1 MSDVVGYR
9 VAIQEQRAAALKDR
23 VQQLLAPFD
32 GTERAL
38 DSGCGAGAL
47 AFALAPF
54 VEHVVGVDRSAELV
68 AAGNELAPP
77 NCELIVGDATALPF
91 EYGSFDIAG
100 CMRVLHHARRP
111 ELVVSE
117 LARVTRPGGRIL
129 LVDQLGFVDPVV
141 SAETD
146 RFEQARDPSH
156 TRLLPDQDIRFLLDA
171 NDLEVLTNEI
181 AREERDLERYL
192 DLVGLE
198 GDERRRVSG
207 MAPGAVYEVEIGWYV
222 ARKRGGLSLRR
233 QPQVYGV
240 VRVVEVLQHPGR
252 RPRQHGLRHRAEAV
266 REPRH
271 DQLRLPALDRRERP
285 SSPRAPGRSRT
296 AARAASRGSS
306 DAGTPASSRTRA

>member
-9 VAIQEQRAAALKDR
+9 VAIQEQRAAALQER

-54 VEHVVGVDRSAELV
+54 VERVVGVDLSAELV

-117 LARVTRPGGRIL
+117 LARVTRPGGTIL
-129 LVDQLGFVDPVV
+129 L
-141 SAETD
+141 D
-146 RFEQARDPSH
+146 RPAR
-156 TRLLPDQDIRFLLDA
+156 
-171 NDLEVLTNEI
+171 
-181 AREERDLERYL
+181 
-192 DLVGLE
+192 
-198 GDERRRVSG
+198 
-207 MAPGAVYEVEIGWYV
+207 
-222 ARKRGGLSLRR
+222 LRR
-233 QPQVYGV
+233 
-240 VRVVEVLQHPGR
+240 PGR
-252 RPRQHGLRHRAEAV
+252 LGRDRPLRAGTRSVAH
-266 REPRH
+266 
-271 DQLRLPALDRRERP
+271 PA
-285 SSPRAPGRSRT
+285 
-296 AARAASRGSS
+296 AARPGHPLSCS
-306 DAGTPASSRTRA
+306 TPTTSTC

>member
-9 VAIQEQRAAALKDR
+9 VAMQEERSAALQAR
-23 VQQLLAPFD
+23 VQQLLAPLD
-32 GTERAL
+32 GSERAL

-54 VEHVVGVDRSAELV
+54 VGSVVGVDLSEDLV
-68 AAGNELAPP
+68 AAGRALAPA
-77 NCELIVGDATALPF
+77 NCELTVGDATHLPF

-100 CMRVLHHARRP
+100 CMRVLHHAHRP
-111 ELVVSE
+111 ELIVSE

-129 LVDQLGFVDPVV
+129 LIDQIGYVDPVV

-171 NDLEVLTNEI
+171 NDLEVVTNEI
-181 AREERDLERYL
+181 APEQRNLDRYL

-198 GDERRRVSG
+198 GDDRRRVSG

-222 ARKRGGLSLRR
+222 ARKRGGL
-233 QPQVYGV
+233 V
-240 VRVVEVLQHPGR
+240 H
-252 RPRQHGLRHRAEAV
+252 
-266 REPRH
+266 
-271 DQLRLPALDRRERP
+271 
-285 SSPRAPGRSRT
+285 
-296 AARAASRGSS
+296 
-306 DAGTPASSRTRA
+306 

>member
-9 VAIQEQRAAALKDR
+9 VAMPGTSARRRSGIASSSCWRRSTAPSARSTAAA
-23 VQQLLAPFD
+23 APV
-32 GTERAL
+32 R
-38 DSGCGAGAL
+38 SRSRWR
-47 AFALAPF
+47 PSSSS
-54 VEHVVGVDRSAELV
+54 VVGVDLSADLV
-68 AAGNELAPP
+68 AAGNELAPA

-171 NDLEVLTNEI
+171 NDLDVLTNEI
-181 AREERDLERYL
+181 TPEQRDLERYL

-198 GDERRRVSG
+198 GRR
-207 MAPGAVYEVEIGWYV
+207 A
-222 ARKRGGLSLRR
+222 
-233 QPQVYGV
+233 
-240 VRVVEVLQHPGR
+240 
-252 RPRQHGLRHRAEAV
+252 
-266 REPRH
+266 
-271 DQLRLPALDRRERP
+271 
-285 SSPRAPGRSRT
+285 
-296 AARAASRGSS
+296 AARAAGWRPARSTRSRS
-306 DAGTPASSRTRA
+306 AGTSRASAAGSP

>member
-54 VEHVVGVDRSAELV
+54 VERVVGVDLSADLV

-222 ARKRGGLSLRR
+222 ARKRGGLS
-233 QPQVYGV
+233 
-240 VRVVEVLQHPGR
+240 
-252 RPRQHGLRHRAEAV
+252 
-266 REPRH
+266 
-271 DQLRLPALDRRERP
+271 
-285 SSPRAPGRSRT
+285 
-296 AARAASRGSS
+296 
-306 DAGTPASSRTRA
+306 